1 MQLLSGIIQGN
12 VIGPSMFI
20 IFINE
25 LVNLLA
31 RFGITVKLFA
41 DDAKLYTNIV
51 DTVDGVPLQDA
62 LNALCSWADTWQL
75 PISID
80 KCYVLN
86 MGKRNTDTQITLTV
100 CGKTLP
106 SVTVC
111 KDIYGSLS
119 QRIYHLPCI

>member
-1 MQLLSGIIQGN
+1 VQLLSGIIQGN

-62 LNALCSWADTWQL
+62 PNALYSWADTWQL

-86 MGKRNTDTQITLTV
+86 MG
-100 CGKTLP
+100 
-106 SVTVC
+106 
-111 KDIYGSLS
+111 
-119 QRIYHLPCI
+119 